1 MADFK
6 KGDAVT
12 WSWGSGTAKGK
23 IAEVF
28 HEKVERKI
36 KGKEITRNAS
46 REEPAYL
53 VKQEDGD
60 EVLKSGSELKKD

>member
-1 MADFK
+1 MRDLK

-12 WSWGSGTAKGK
+12 WSWGSGIATGR

-28 HEKVERKI
+28 HERVERTI
-36 KGKEITRNAS
+36 KGKDITRNAS

-53 VKQEDGD
+53 VVQEDGD
-60 EVLKSGSELKKD
+60 EVL

>member
-12 WSWGSGTAKGK
+12 WSFGSGKAKGK

-46 REEPAYL
+46 KEEPAYL

-60 EVLKSGSELKKD
+60 EALKSGSELKKD